1 MKSLLS
7 RCVLMSAVSGCLLA
21 TAPWATADTFA
32 ETPTVLFTGG
42 TGGSLGKLVA
52 DDTYGTQDDFLGGAY
67 RNATFT
73 VVDYPSAMWPVTGPL
88 DVRFGESVAIGAAN
102 IETAVRS
109 ASGPVTVAGVSQGA
123 VAVQSAMLVLNED
136 PAVPSD
142 TVYVIIA
149 DPNLGLF
156 QPYGDPLPVLDYV
169 PRPLPETR
177 FNVIVVT
184 NEYDGWADPIAD
196 PTNVLTVVNAI
207 MAMTYVHP
215 FAQNSDLTT
224 VPPEN
229 ISVSVNSQGGVTTTY
244 LVPTKQLPLTMPL
257 RQLGAPDPVVDSIDG
272 ALRPIIDAGYARA
285 DGELPLESG
294 LQVLLS
300 GTPQLEHPRGTHQGG
315 DQTAEHRGQQN
326 RHAQRQ
332 VPAPGQK
339 GELGRLG
346 VLGDEDQQNG
356 QNQEAQDQR
365 HPQRP
370 GPGERH
376 V

>member
-1 MKSLLS
+1 
-7 RCVLMSAVSGCLLA
+7 MSAAAGCLLG
-21 TAPWATADTFA
+21 TAPWATADSFA
-32 ETPTVLFTGG
+32 ETPTVLFAGG

-52 DDTYGTQDDFLGGAY
+52 DDTYGTQEDFLGGAY

-136 PAVPSD
+136 PAVRSD

-156 QPYGDPLPVLDYV
+156 QPHGDPLPVLDYV

-177 FNVIVVT
+177 FTVIVVT

-196 PTNVLTVVNAI
+196 PTNVLTVANAV

-229 ISVSVNSQGGVTTTY
+229 ISVSVNSKGGVTTTY

-257 RQLGAPDPVVDSIDG
+257 RDLGTPDSVVDRIDET
-272 ALRPIIDAGYARA
+272 LRPIIDAGYDR
-285 DGELPLESG
+285 DGDALPLESG
-294 LQVLLS
+294 LQVLLR
-300 GTPQLEHPRGTHQGG
+300 GTPQLEHPRSAHQGG
-315 DQTAEHRGQQN
+315 DQATEHRGQQN
-326 RHAQRQ
+326 RHSQRQ
-332 VPAPGQK
+332 VPTPGQK

-346 VLGDEDQQNG
+346 VLRDEDQQHD
-356 QNQEAQDQR
+356 QNQKAQDQR

-370 GPGERH
+370 GPGELH